1 MNIDNIKLQL
11 YVDGEL
17 DSKDISEVEKFIQN
31 NPSAK
36 KKVDEYRQINN
47 LLFEKYKSIE
57 QENIPQRTIDLFIK
71 EKKSIFQKFFNYEIK
86 LINALAAACVVLI
99 VFTVTNYNF
108 DNKNLYNLN
117 VKSKTSILNEL
128 SNIIGEENIST
139 VTSNINQLNI
149 NYKTKRE
156 FKNNVNENCKE
167 IQFFDFKLN
176 DINIDEAVFC
186 EDKLIKLKFYKG
198 DLKPI

>member
-1 MNIDNIKLQL
+1 MNIDDIKLQL

-17 DSKDISEVEKFIQN
+17 DIKDISEVEKFIQD
-31 NPSAK
+31 NPTAK

-57 QENIPQRTIDLFIK
+57 QENFPQRTVDLLIK
-71 EKKSIFQKFFNYEIK
+71 EKKSIFQKIFNYEIK
-86 LINALAAACVVLI
+86 LVNALAAVCVVLV

-108 DNKNLYNLN
+108 DNKNLDNLN

-128 SNIIGEENIST
+128 GNIIGEENISSL
-139 VTSNINQLNI
+139 TSNINQLNI
-149 NYKTKRE
+149 KYKINRE
-156 FKNNVNENCKE
+156 FKNNANENCKE
-167 IQFFDFKLN
+167 LQFFDFKLN
-176 DINIDEAVFC
+176 DINIDEAIFC

>member
-1 MNIDNIKLQL
+1 MNIDDIKLQL

-17 DSKDISEVEKFIQN
+17 DAKDISEVEKFIQD
-31 NPSAK
+31 NPTAK

-57 QENIPQRTIDLFIK
+57 QENIPQRTIDLLIK
-71 EKKSIFQKFFNYEIK
+71 EKKSIFQKLFDYEIK
-86 LINALAAACVVLI
+86 LVNALAAACVVLI
-99 VFTVTNYNF
+99 VFTVINYNF
-108 DNKNLYNLN
+108 DNKNLDNLN

-128 SNIIGEENIST
+128 GNIIGEENIST
-139 VTSNINQLNI
+139 LTSNINQLNI
-149 NYKTKRE
+149 KYKTKRE

-176 DINIDEAVFC
+176 DINIDEAIFC

>member
-1 MNIDNIKLQL
+1 MNIDDIKLQL

-17 DSKDISEVEKFIQN
+17 DAKDIVEVEKFIQE

-57 QENIPQRTIDLFIK
+57 QENIPQKTIDLLIK
-71 EKKSIFQKFFNYEIK
+71 EKKSIFEKFFNYEIK
-86 LINALAAACVVLI
+86 LVNALAAVCVVLI

-108 DNKNLYNLN
+108 DNKNLDNLN
-117 VKSKTSILNEL
+117 VKGKTSILNEL

-139 VTSNINQLNI
+139 LTSNINQLNI
-149 NYKTKRE
+149 KYKTKRE

-176 DINIDEAVFC
+176 DINIDEAIFC

-198 DLKPI
+198 DLKLI

>member
-1 MNIDNIKLQL
+1 MNIDDIKLQL

-17 DSKDISEVEKFIQN
+17 DARDISKVEKFIQD

-57 QENIPQRTIDLFIK
+57 QENIPQKTIDLLIK
-71 EKKSIFQKFFNYEIK
+71 EKKSIFQKFFDYEIK
-86 LINALAAACVVLI
+86 LVNALAAACVVLI

-108 DNKNLYNLN
+108 DNKNLDNLN

-128 SNIIGEENIST
+128 GNIIGEENIST
-139 VTSNINQLNI
+139 LTSNINQLNI
-149 NYKTKRE
+149 KYKTKRE

-176 DINIDEAVFC
+176 DINIDEAIFC

>member
-1 MNIDNIKLQL
+1 MNIDDIKLQL

-17 DSKDISEVEKFIQN
+17 DIKDISEVEKFIQD

-57 QENIPQRTIDLFIK
+57 QENIPQRTIDLLIK
-71 EKKSIFQKFFNYEIK
+71 EKKSIIEKFFNYEIK
-86 LINALAAACVVLI
+86 LVNALAAACVVLI

-108 DNKNLYNLN
+108 DNKNLDNLN

-139 VTSNINQLNI
+139 LTSNINQLNI
-149 NYKTKRE
+149 KYKTKRE

-167 IQFFDFKLN
+167 LQFFDFKLN
-176 DINIDEAVFC
+176 DINIDEAIFC

>member
-1 MNIDNIKLQL
+1 MNIDDIKLQL

-17 DSKDISEVEKFIQN
+17 DAKDIVEVEKFIQE

-57 QENIPQRTIDLFIK
+57 QENIPQKTIDLLIK
-71 EKKSIFQKFFNYEIK
+71 EKKSIFEKFFNYEIK
-86 LINALAAACVVLI
+86 LVNALAAVCVVLI

-108 DNKNLYNLN
+108 DNKNLDNLN

-139 VTSNINQLNI
+139 LTSNINQLNI
-149 NYKTKRE
+149 KYQTKRE

-176 DINIDEAVFC
+176 DINIDEAIFC